1 MFVTLVNTE
10 NIVMWVILVNNVDL
24 VFLKTSILREILRI

>member
-1 MFVTLVNTE
+1 MFITLVNTD